1 MMYRI
6 YGKNSLPANI
16 KDSHSTS
23 LPNEDRQHLGRNYF
37 VPNLLHTYFKRV
49 LIYFILSINY

>member
-1 MMYRI
+1 MYRI

-49 LIYFILSINY
+49 LIHFILNINY